1 MKEAF
6 NIEKKKNM
14 ISFFKNLLKLVDS
27 EIQNPYLKV
36 LIKKHLDC
44 FGPRMFGPNI
54 FINTCLDP
62 KENIFSRYKFNVDI
76 NENEEKKYQKL
87 KK

>member
-1 MKEAF
+1 
-6 NIEKKKNM
+6 
-14 ISFFKNLLKLVDS
+14 
-27 EIQNPYLKV
+27 
-36 LIKKHLDC
+36 
-44 FGPRMFGPNI
+44 MFGPNI

-87 KK
+87 KKLFQFRYIPKEEAFAFHSELNIGFH